1 MPKLRFVVQQILN
14 LTKIFTKNTLKSIL
28 FFKFYYNFLR
38 MGGFK
43 IVKQKGIQSRL

>member
-28 FFKFYYNFLR
+28 FFKFYYNFLTTVVL
-38 MGGFK
+38 K
-43 IVKQKGIQSRL
+43 LENK